1 MKELIF
7 RSITSIILLITFY
20 FSYVFDELFYLIIL
34 IIFIISF
41 IEFNNLINKIYL
53 KEAFKHLLKFSGA
66 IYLIFISYLL
76 IVNLSEL
83 KNLIFYF
90 ISICIATDIGG
101 LVFGKTFKGKKLTKI
116 SPNKTYSGF
125 YGSFIFSF
133 FIMML
138 FYKYL
143 NLDFTTILILTFS
156 ICLLSQIGDIF
167 FSFLKRKAKVK
178 DTGKILPGHG
188 GILDRVDGMIISL
201 PINILFYTISL

>member
-41 IEFNNLINKIYL
+41 IEFNNLINKIYI

-188 GILDRVDGMIISL
+188 GILDRVDGIIISL

>member
-188 GILDRVDGMIISL
+188 GILDRVDGIIISL